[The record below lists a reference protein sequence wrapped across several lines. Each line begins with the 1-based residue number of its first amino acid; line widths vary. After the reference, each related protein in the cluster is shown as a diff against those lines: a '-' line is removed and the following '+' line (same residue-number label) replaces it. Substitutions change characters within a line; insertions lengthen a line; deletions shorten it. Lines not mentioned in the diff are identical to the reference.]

1 MGKTLTRSCR
11 LNPPWLRDY
20 SEHLALIQV
29 NDYALQQVI
38 TNEDQE

>member
-1 MGKTLTRSCR
+1 MGKILTRSYG
-11 LNPPWLRDY
+11 LGPPWLRDY